1 MTDTHPPIEPGR
13 AFVPTREENQD
24 LLDELLWLAHDA
36 QDRLPLDPLGDRG
49 YTLGQRNTYARAAG
63 IVAARESHD
72 DPALIADRIVHAL
85 ADGTSEL
92 SSIRATA
99 LAGPPHP
106 AAQAALEWLG
116 PKAFDARYGEIP
128 GIDHDY
134 GMRWGASGNQRI
146 SFRRP
151 TGATEGMLY
160 AYDPTWD
167 EYALIARHVPVNVV
181 SSAFVEALRRDEH
194 LPLEDFAHLIHD
206 GQARAHPDRELRTV
220 GIER

>member
-1 MTDTHPPIEPGR
+1 MTDTRPPRQPGR
-13 AFVPTREENQD
+13 AFLATQEQNQD

-49 YTLGQRNTYARAAG
+49 YTLGQLNTYARAAA
-63 IVAARESHD
+63 IVAARESHE

-85 ADGTSEL
+85 ADSTSDL
-92 SSIRATA
+92 PSIRDTA
-99 LAGPPHP
+99 LAGLPRQTQKP
-106 AAQAALEWLG
+106 ALEWLG
-116 PKAFDARYGEIP
+116 RKAFDARHGDIP

-134 GMRWGASGNQRI
+134 GMRWGATGNQRI

-151 TGATEGMLY
+151 TSATEGMLY

-194 LPLEDFAHLIHD
+194 LPLEDFTHLIRD
-206 GQARAHPDRELRTV
+206 GLARAQAEKELRTV

>member
-1 MTDTHPPIEPGR
+1 MTDTHPPRQPGK
-13 AFVPTREENQD
+13 AFVPTQGQNPN

-49 YTLGQRNTYARAAG
+49 YTLGQRNTYARAAA
-63 IVAARESHD
+63 IVAARESHE

-85 ADGTSEL
+85 AEGTHDL
-92 SSIRATA
+92 RSIRDTA
-99 LAGPPHP
+99 LAGLSRPT
-106 AAQAALEWLG
+106 AQAALEWLG
-116 PKAFDARYGEIP
+116 PNAFDARHGAIP

-134 GMRWGASGNQRI
+134 GMRWGATGNQRI

-181 SSAFVEALRRDEH
+181 SSAFVEAFRRDEH
-194 LPLEDFAHLIHD
+194 LPLEDFARLIRD
-206 GQARAHPDRELRTV
+206 KLSRAHTDRELRTV

>member
-1 MTDTHPPIEPGR
+1 MTDTHPPRQPGK
-13 AFVPTREENQD
+13 ASVPTQEQNQD

-49 YTLGQRNTYARAAG
+49 YTLGQRNTYARAAA
-63 IVAARESHD
+63 IVAARDTHE

-85 ADGTSEL
+85 ADGTTGL
-92 SSIRATA
+92 RSIRDIA
-99 LAGPPHP
+99 LAGLPRPTAQP
-106 AAQAALEWLG
+106 ALDWLG
-116 PKAFDARYGEIP
+116 RKAFDARYGDIP

-134 GMRWGASGNQRI
+134 GMRWGATGNQRI

-194 LPLEDFAHLIHD
+194 LPLEDFARLIRD
-206 GQARAHPDRELRTV
+206 GLSRAQAERELRTV